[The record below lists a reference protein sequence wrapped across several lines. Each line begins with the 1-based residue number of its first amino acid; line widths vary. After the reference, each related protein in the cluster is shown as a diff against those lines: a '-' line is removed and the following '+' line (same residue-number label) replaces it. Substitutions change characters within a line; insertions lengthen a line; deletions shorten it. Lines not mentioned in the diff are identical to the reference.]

1 MVLKR
6 TGLDMETPAV
16 EKIRAA
22 LISADMTTQAWS
34 DSRISLKTPN
44 RCNHS
49 FYLYFF
55 FFFFIL
61 INVMCD
67 WFAMQLI
74 SSLHESLW
82 LCLHA
87 QISHQSEWIQSDFK
101 LLFIWTLNIAIWFM
115 CFFRSAL
122 HVFWTKL
129 KHMCTVQVVML
140 GFVPID
146 LLNQIYWGF
155 LVWLHHHFSYK
166 CMKYSFLFTENLT
179 FCCSRSICSKWH
191 IMLSCKTHKNHWCL
205 FPGML
210 NLTWHV

>member
-16 EKIRAA
+16 GKIRAA

-34 DSRISLKTPN
+34 DSCISLKTQN
-44 RCNHS
+44 CCSHS
-49 FYLYFF
+49 FYLYFLF
-55 FFFFIL
+55 FYTYKCH
-61 INVMCD
+61 V
-67 WFAMQLI
+67 
-74 SSLHESLW
+74 W
-82 LCLHA
+82 LVCNATNIIITWKLVTYHYVYMHT
-87 QISHQSEWIQSDFK
+87 IFHQSEWIQSDFK

-146 LLNQIYWGF
+146 LLNHIDWVF

-166 CMKYSFLFTENLT
+166 CMKYSFLFTEIFFLLQPFNMFKMAHHAQLQNT
-179 FCCSRSICSKWH
+179 QE
-191 IMLSCKTHKNHWCL
+191 HWCL